1 MVCSFLKIETID
13 QIDSF
18 LKKNKNFEIEKLFTN
33 NNKYFSKKF
42 VKNDTLSTL
51 PSKIN
56 EYKVDGYF
64 AVLLKN
70 C

>member
-1 MVCSFLKIETID
+1 MKASLI
-13 QIDSF
+13 
-18 LKKNKNFEIEKLFTN
+18 
-33 NNKYFSKKF
+33 
-42 VKNDTLSTL
+42 KNDILSIL